1 MRKYFFLPV
10 FLLFVFSSCNKDDD
24 NDNNTTS
31 KNIVETAMATDDL
44 SLLVEALDAANLVT
58 ALEGTAALTVFAPNN
73 AAFQALLDSDASW
86 TSISDIPV
94 SVLTNVLL
102 FHVIEGNVPSSAL
115 SDTYVNTLSLGPNG
129 EAISLQINTVGGVS
143 FNGSAVPLIT
153 DVSASNGIIH
163 IIDEVMLPP
172 AITNLALNNS
182 NFSTLIAALTDS
194 RHTTNYVTVL
204 SGAGPFTIFAPTNDA
219 FQSLLDSEASWNT
232 LADIPIST
240 LEAVLN
246 YHVVSGANVQA
257 DQLTDGQDITMF
269 DGNILTVDLTS
280 GAQLNTNSGQTGVDI
295 VITDIQGTNGVV
307 HAVSSVLIP

>member
-102 FHVIEGNVPSSAL
+102 FHIIEGNVPSSAL

-129 EAISLQINTVGGVS
+129 EAISLQINTAGGVS